1 MITIIYEHYEGPT
14 ENQTLLISNEF
25 RGGAA
30 PGSGGKITGLN
41 ICLFNL
47 CFIIFEGGGACR
59 KGLEI
64 ISGEF
69 CDEFMKRIMG
79 KIRMLRIA

>member
-1 MITIIYEHYEGPT
+1 MIAIIYEHYEGPT

-30 PGSGGKITGLN
+30 PGSGGGLKQDLTFVFL
-41 ICLFNL
+41 IFVLLFL
-47 CFIIFEGGGACR
+47 RGGACR

-69 CDEFMKRIMG
+69 CDEVMKRIMG